1 MKKKLLSLLM
11 VTALTASL
19 VQDVDLTEIQK
30 INHPVQTE
38 KPKMYR
44 SW

>member
-19 VQDVDLTEIQK
+19 VDLTEIQK

>member
-11 VTALTASL
+11 VTAQVLW
-19 VQDVDLTEIQK
+19 QDVDLTEIQK